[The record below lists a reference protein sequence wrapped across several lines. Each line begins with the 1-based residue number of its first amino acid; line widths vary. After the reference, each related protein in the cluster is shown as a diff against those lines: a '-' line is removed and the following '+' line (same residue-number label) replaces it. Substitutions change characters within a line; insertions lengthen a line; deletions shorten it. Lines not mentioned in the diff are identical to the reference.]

1 MSPRFGLPSLM
12 NDWPSMFTDAGQSY
26 SPLSENPSAT
36 AAAVEVTLNVDPGGY
51 SPWVAQL
58 ITGSPE
64 AVPNR

>member
-1 MSPRFGLPSLM
+1 
-12 NDWPSMFTDAGQSY
+12 MFTDAGQSY